1 MHKKS
6 WDEDDSQKEMIQ
18 NKIETYSPMVY
29 RLAYALVKSRVDADD
44 IHQEVSMVYQSDYK
58 SVQELVEDSVEK
70 EYRQL
75 VKI

>member
-44 IHQEVSMVYQSDYK
+44 IHQEVFRLFHSARSK
-58 SVQELVEDSVEK
+58 
-70 EYRQL
+70 
-75 VKI
+75 

>member
-29 RLAYALVKSRVDADD
+29 RLAYSLVKSRTDAED
-44 IHQEVSMVYQSDYK
+44 IH
-58 SVQELVEDSVEK
+58 
-70 EYRQL
+70 
-75 VKI
+75 